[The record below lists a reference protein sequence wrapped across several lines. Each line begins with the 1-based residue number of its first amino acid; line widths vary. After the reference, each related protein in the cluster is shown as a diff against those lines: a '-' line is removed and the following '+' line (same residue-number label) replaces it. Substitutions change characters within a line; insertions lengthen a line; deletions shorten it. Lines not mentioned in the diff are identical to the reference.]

1 MHGVRSHTHGPYAMI
16 TIYHNPACSTSRQV
30 LALIRN
36 AGRDPE
42 VVEYLKTGWTKVQLK
57 GLLTKMQA
65 RPLDIL
71 RKTNS
76 PAAELVA
83 ELKLLEAGVLD
94 EDILDAMVAHP
105 VLVQR
110 PIVVTAKGVKLAR
123 PPESVLELL

>member
-1 MHGVRSHTHGPYAMI
+1 MI

-57 GLLTKMQA
+57 GLLAKMQA
-65 RPLDIL
+65 RPLAIL

-123 PPESVLELL
+123 PPEVVLELL